1 MFTPKFISIPGPSVT
16 VPYTGLSMRE
26 IYSRFCATGEYLGY
40 TRPGVIV
47 EDMENASNSEADP
60 DEKWLQAQIVP
71 DVEAET
77 SEAPPNGEESHSEA
91 EV

>member
-16 VPYTGLSMRE
+16 VPYAGLSMRE

-40 TRPGVIV
+40 TRPGIIV

-77 SEAPPNGEESHSEA
+77 PEASPDGEADLGGA